1 MDHTTA
7 RERLDSML
15 AELDRSIR
23 VLTGEPV
30 AVRERSAADA
40 GSDLTEADRAQ
51 AMLDAAVAQRRAVVN
66 ALRRIDDGVYGEC
79 VDCGK
84 PVPEGRLEAR
94 PEAARCVQC
103 QSKQERRR

>member
-51 AMLDAAVAQRRAVVN
+51 AMLDVAVAQRRAVVN